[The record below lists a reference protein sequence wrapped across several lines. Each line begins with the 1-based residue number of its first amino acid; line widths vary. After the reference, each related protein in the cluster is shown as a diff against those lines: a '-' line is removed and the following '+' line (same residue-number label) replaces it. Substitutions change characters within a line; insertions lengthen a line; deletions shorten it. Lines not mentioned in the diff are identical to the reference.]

1 MATASA
7 THREVTM
14 CTACPDPGLED
25 HGLRHPFRTT
35 PTYLVRSVGDMT
47 TPRSTPPPATQER
60 ADLVDVLRKHR
71 GLFRL
76 TVAGLTD
83 EQARLTPTVSTLSLG
98 GLIKHVTAVEQ
109 QWASF
114 VVDVPAPSPDID
126 WANIDWSD
134 PPPEVQQYADGFRM
148 LEDEGLAGLLARY
161 DEVAAATDELVLSVE
176 LDALQPLP
184 KAPWFEPGASWSARR
199 VFTHILAET
208 AQHAGHADI
217 IRETIDG
224 QKSMG

>member
-1 MATASA
+1 MA
-7 THREVTM
+7 
-14 CTACPDPGLED
+14 
-25 HGLRHPFRTT
+25 
-35 PTYLVRSVGDMT
+35 RSVGNMT
-47 TPRSTPPPATQER
+47 TQHSTPPTTSVSTSGPGTQER

-71 GLFRL
+71 VLFRR
-76 TVAGLTD
+76 TVSGPTD

-109 QWASF
+109 QWVTF
-114 VVDVPAPSPDID
+114 VVQGPAPSPEID
-126 WANIDWSD
+126 WSNIDWSN
-134 PPPEVQQYADGFRM
+134 PPPEVRQYADGFRM
-148 LEDEGLAGLLARY
+148 LEDESLAGLLARY
-161 DEVAAATDELVLSVE
+161 DEVAVATDELVLRVD

-199 VFTHILAET
+199 TFTHILAET

-217 IRETIDG
+217 LRETIDG